1 MHIDKEEPLLDI
13 VSNKATGMKNI
24 LEFERGF
31 LAETPDEYA
40 LAMHRILS

>member
-1 MHIDKEEPLLDI
+1 
-13 VSNKATGMKNI
+13 MKNI

-40 LAMHRILS
+40 LAMHRILSQYGKYDEIIYKNPNI